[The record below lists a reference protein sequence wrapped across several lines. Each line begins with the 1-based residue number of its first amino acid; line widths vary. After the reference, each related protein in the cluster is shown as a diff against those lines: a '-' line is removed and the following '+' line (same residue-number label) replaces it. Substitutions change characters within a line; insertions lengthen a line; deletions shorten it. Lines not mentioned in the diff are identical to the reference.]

1 MNFSSFCESEYCS
14 YSVRNVYTEKSM
26 NNGNVHLM
34 FLVVSVIAAT
44 IAAIKYTASPPSK
57 R

>member
-1 MNFSSFCESEYCS
+1 
-14 YSVRNVYTEKSM
+14 M

-34 FLVVSVIAAT
+34 FLVVPVIAAT

-57 R
+57 DNRMGSIKGEDYAYEYTNNKE